1 MRECKQVTVDLE
13 ILSQKARELKDITT
27 DINKYLDKCEEKAQ
41 ALRNMWQGEA
51 ADSLNSRLQDNH
63 IAVGEL
69 RDTLQFGSEIFD
81 VAVQIYRESDR
92 NAVEAIRAA
101 AQG

>member
-13 ILSQKARELKDITT
+13 TLSQRARELKDITT
-27 DINKYLDKCEEKAQ
+27 DMNQYLDKCEEKAQ
-41 ALRNMWQGEA
+41 ALRKMWRGEA

-69 RDTLQFGSEIFD
+69 RDTLRFGSEIFD
-81 VAVQIYRESDR
+81 IAVRIYRESDR
-92 NAVEAIRAA
+92 TAEEAIRAA